1 MLKEKETNKNPLNKI
16 FEFWHV
22 VLMWVIPLYDNEVNT
37 VRPGAFVPRVNRS
50 NTSRLFDGIF
60 GIRVYLAFVYV
71 YARAKKKQ
79 LRKNSIHMIF
89 FGVSQRMQIN
99 V

>member
-71 YARAKKKQ
+71 DAREKKNNYNYAK
-79 LRKNSIHMIF
+79 IPFI
-89 FGVSQRMQIN
+89 
-99 V
+99 